1 MQAPADILTSCFH
14 CGQPCESEALA
25 HDEKS
30 FCCLGCKTVYEILA
44 AHQLCDYYAFEKGP
58 AAAQAKQVEA
68 DAYAYL
74 DLPAVRK
81 TLLTFQSAE
90 FSRVCFRVPAVHC
103 ASCIWLLENLH
114 KIQPGI
120 IASRVVF
127 GKKEVTVDFHPAEV
141 TLAEVARVLARVGYP
156 PQIQLDAAEKKS
168 APATHGLIVKLAIAG
183 FAFGNI
189 MLLSFPEYLG
199 LDGADPT
206 LQRWFGWLNLL
217 LAIPVT
223 VYSARDFFTH
233 AWLSFRQRQINID
246 VPIAVGLAALF
257 LRSAYDIVT
266 HTGAGYLDS
275 LTGLVFFLLIGRWFQ
290 NKTYDVLAFDRDYRS
305 YFPLAV
311 QRWTDGQWQPA
322 VVYEL
327 RQGDRVRI
335 RHQEIIPAD
344 GELLSTEAWVD
355 YSFVTGEARP
365 VSVKKAE
372 MVYAGGRLLSEPVD
386 VLLANRTEQ
395 SYLTSLWNHASFQKT
410 EESKYRKIIDRA
422 AQRFTWVVM
431 ALAVGTAVYW
441 YVADPS
447 HVWLVITSVLMVA
460 CPCALALAAPFTYG
474 NMLRAFGLQG
484 LYLKNADVIER
495 LAHVDAV
502 VFDKTGTVTSGA
514 SEIAFV
520 GVAEPHELAWV
531 RLVAAS
537 STHPLSRLIAQS
549 DAGSSNARVH
559 GFQETPGQGIV
570 GYVDRLEIRLGSAAW
585 VGFHGLVPDRSS
597 KVFVSIQGEVRG
609 YYQIRTSVREA
620 VPSLIQRL
628 GRKVKALL
636 SGDHGHDRERMTQVF
651 GEAELHFDQSPHDKL
666 AFVEKLQH
674 NHTVLMLGD
683 GLNDSGALK
692 QADVG
697 LAVSDD
703 TGVFTPA
710 CDGILDGRALGRLP
724 VFLQLSRQATVILKI
739 AFGISFF
746 YNCIAL
752 FFAMTG
758 QLTPLVAAVL
768 MPISSVSVVGFSSL
782 AVKWAAHR
790 SLKKY

>member
-1 MQAPADILTSCFH
+1 MQANVDIRTACFH
-14 CGQPCESEALA
+14 CGQPCESETIPF
-25 HDEKS
+25 DEKV
-30 FCCLGCKTVYEILA
+30 FCCAGCKTVYEILA

-58 AAAQAKQVEA
+58 GTAQAKQVEA

-74 DLPAVRK
+74 DLPEVQK
-81 TLLTFQSAE
+81 TLLTFQSDE

-103 ASCIWLLENLH
+103 ASCIWLLENMH
-114 KIQPGI
+114 QIQPGI

-127 GKKEVTVDFHPAEV
+127 GKKEVTVDFRPAEV

-156 PQIQLDAAEKKS
+156 PQIQLDATEKKEIPPTQ
-168 APATHGLIVKLAIAG
+168 ALIVKLAIAG

-199 LDGADPT
+199 LDGADPV

-223 VYSARDFFTH
+223 VYSARDFFIN
-233 AWLSFRQRQINID
+233 AGLSFQQRQINID
-246 VPIAVGLAALF
+246 VPIAAGLAALF
-257 LRSAYDIVT
+257 LRSAYDIIT

-290 NKTYDVLAFDRDYRS
+290 TKTYEALAFDRDYKS

-311 QRWTDGQWQPA
+311 QRWANGQWQPA
-322 VVYEL
+322 IVYEL
-327 RQGDRVRI
+327 AIGERVRI

-365 VSVKKAE
+365 VAVKKTDV
-372 MVYAGGRLLSEPVD
+372 VYAGGRLLSEPVE
-386 VLLANRTEQ
+386 VLLIKKTEQ

-410 EESKYRKIIDRA
+410 GESQYRKIIDRA
-422 AQRFTWVVM
+422 AQRFTWAVM
-431 ALAVGTAVYW
+431 ALAVGTALYW
-441 YVADPS
+441 YAVAPS
-447 HVWLVITSVLMVA
+447 QMWLVITSVLMVA

-474 NMLRAFGLQG
+474 NMLRAFGLHG
-484 LYLKNADVIER
+484 FYLKNADVIER
-495 LAHVDAV
+495 LAQVDAV

-514 SEIAFV
+514 SEVSFV
-520 GVAEPHELAWV
+520 GIAEPHELAGV
-531 RLVAAS
+531 RLLAAS

-549 DAGSSNARVH
+549 GPHPSTARVH
-559 GFQETPGQGIV
+559 RFRETPGQGIV
-570 GYVDRLEIRLGSAAW
+570 GWVDHQEIRLGHAAW
-585 VGFHGLVPDRSS
+585 VGFQGVVPEESAH
-597 KVFVSIQGEVRG
+597 VFLSIQGDVRG

-620 VPSLIQRL
+620 IPKLIQRL
-628 GRKVKALL
+628 GRKTKALL
-636 SGDHGHDRERMTQVF
+636 SGDHGHDRERMKHVF
-651 GEAELHFDQSPHDKL
+651 GEAELHFNQSPHDKL
-666 AFVEKLQH
+666 AFVETLQRE
-674 NHTVLMLGD
+674 HTVLMLGD

-697 LAVSDD
+697 IAVSDD

-710 CDGILDGRALGRLP
+710 CDGIVHGRALAHLDT
-724 VFLQLSRQATVILKI
+724 FLRLSRQATVILKI

-746 YNCIAL
+746 YNGIAL
-752 FFAMTG
+752 FFAVTG

-782 AVKWAAHR
+782 AVKWVAHQ
-790 SLKKY
+790 SLKK

>member
-1 MQAPADILTSCFH
+1 MQANVDIRTACFH
-14 CGQPCESEALA
+14 CGQPCESETIPF
-25 HDEKS
+25 DEKV
-30 FCCLGCKTVYEILA
+30 FCCAGCKTVYEILA

-58 AAAQAKQVEA
+58 GTAQAKQVEA

-74 DLPAVRK
+74 DLPEVQK
-81 TLLTFQSAE
+81 TLLTFQSDE

-103 ASCIWLLENLH
+103 ASCIWLLENMH
-114 KIQPGI
+114 QIQPGI

-127 GKKEVTVDFHPAEV
+127 GKKEVTVDFRPAEV

-156 PQIQLDAAEKKS
+156 PQIQLDATEKKEIPPTQ
-168 APATHGLIVKLAIAG
+168 ALIVKLAIAG

-199 LDGADPT
+199 LDGADPV

-223 VYSARDFFTH
+223 VYSARDFFIN
-233 AWLSFRQRQINID
+233 AGLSFQQRQINID
-246 VPIAVGLAALF
+246 VPIAAGLAALF
-257 LRSAYDIVT
+257 LRSAYDIIT

-290 NKTYDVLAFDRDYRS
+290 TKTYDALAFDRDYKA

-311 QRWTDGQWQPA
+311 QRWKESQWQPA
-322 VVYEL
+322 IVYEL
-327 RQGDRVRI
+327 NSGDRVRI

-344 GELLSTEAWVD
+344 ATLLSAEAWVD

-365 VSVKKAE
+365 VAVKKGD
-372 MVYAGGRLLSEPVD
+372 MVYAGGRLLSEPIEMR
-386 VLLANRTEQ
+386 LAKKTEQ
-395 SYLTSLWNHASFQKT
+395 SYLTSLWNHASFQKSG
-410 EESKYRKIIDRA
+410 ESRYRKIIDRA

-431 ALAVGTAVYW
+431 ALAAATAVYW
-441 YVADPS
+441 YVMDAS
-447 HVWLVITSVLMVA
+447 QVWLVITSVLMVA

-474 NMLRAFGLQG
+474 SMLRAFGLQG
-484 LYLKNADVIER
+484 FYLKNADVIER
-495 LAHVDAV
+495 LAQVDAV
-502 VFDKTGTVTSGA
+502 VFDKTGTVTAGA
-514 SEIAFV
+514 SEISFI

-531 RLVAAS
+531 RRLAGG

-549 DAGSSNARVH
+549 GSSSNARIH
-559 GFQETPGQGIV
+559 GFQEIPGQGIV
-570 GYVDRLEIRLGSAAW
+570 GSVDQLEIRLGNAGW
-585 VGFHGLVPDRSS
+585 VGFRGRLPEGSS
-597 KVFVSIQGEVRG
+597 EVFLSIQGEVRG

-628 GRKVKALL
+628 GKKAKALL
-636 SGDHGHDRERMTQVF
+636 SGDRGHDRERMKQVF
-651 GEAELHFDQSPHDKL
+651 GEIPLHFEQSPHDKL
-666 AFVEKLQH
+666 AFVEALQH
-674 NHTVLMLGD
+674 THTVLMLGD

-697 LAVSDD
+697 IAVSDD

-710 CDGILDGRALGRLP
+710 CDGILEGRALGRLDL
-724 VFLQLSRQATVILKI
+724 FLKWSRQATLILQI
-739 AFGISFF
+739 AFCISFF

-752 FFAMTG
+752 FFAITG
-758 QLTPLVAAVL
+758 HLTPLVAAIL

-782 AVKWAAHR
+782 AVKWVARHP
-790 SLKKY
+790 SKP